1 MSVISRDNL
10 VYLWREYKR
19 QVLSILP
26 SFNYVPHLADQ
37 FEGVARATPAA
48 MLGHCLNTSIAVVA
62 FYKVAGIWELAL
74 WAASSYLIA
83 AYVFWRRLRAA
94 QRALRSPNT
103 SGWPLR
109 RAERRAIVFAAMLAL
124 PWAYLAVRFLG
135 GPNQPA
141 ETVLITLGVG
151 MAASGAVLL
160 APLAR
165 AAVAYMSAILGPTA
179 FTCFFI
185 LDASQYGL
193 LGALAISYWLFLLA
207 LIGAT
212 NQLFR
217 IKSQAV
223 ERLTDALEETRTA
236 RERIEHLA
244 LHDSLTELSN
254 RRAFLHRL
262 NNAIMRAS
270 ATGCASWVVFLI
282 DLDRFKIVND
292 TFGHKF
298 GDELLKQVALRLR
311 TCVRPGD
318 LVARLGGDEFSV
330 VAEDVHDAGRAEEI
344 ARRMLGQ
351 LERPFIIYEREV
363 SIGASIGVA
372 APLSHTTD
380 SEQLMRCADLALYEA
395 KETGR
400 NRFKMFELEMQ
411 DRMDARSSVE
421 IGLRS
426 AVANGELELFFQ
438 PIYDLASLKLA
449 RFEALIRWR
458 HPQKGLLSPA
468 DFLPVAEEIGL
479 INEVGDWVVREA
491 CRQAMDWPADVN
503 IAVNL
508 SPIQVNSASVVDLVE
523 GALTASGLPA
533 RRLEI
538 EITETALLSD
548 TEQTR
553 QKLEKLKGLGVTLSM
568 DDFGTGYSSL
578 SYLASFPLDGIK
590 IDKGFIARFE
600 TRTENAEIMRAMLEL
615 ARALNRSSTVEGIE
629 TLAQLSAAQA
639 LGATYGQGYY
649 FSRPL
654 PAAKARELMQNRTEM
669 LKAMKDEEQAPRKT
683 G

>member
-1 MSVISRDNL
+1 MSLENVA
-10 VYLWREYKR
+10 YLWNEYRR
-19 QVLSILP
+19 QVLAILP
-26 SFNYVPHLADQ
+26 SLHYVPHLSDQ

-62 FYKVAGIWELAL
+62 FWQVANVWELAL
-74 WAASSYLIA
+74 WAAVSYA
-83 AYVFWRRLRAA
+83 MAGYVFWRRLRAA
-94 QRALRSPNT
+94 QRALRS
-103 SGWPLR
+103 SQDGVWPLR
-109 RAERRAIVFAAMLAL
+109 KAERRAIVFAVLLGL

-135 GPNQPA
+135 TTSQPA
-141 ETVLITLGVG
+141 ETVLISLGVG
-151 MAASGAVLL
+151 MAASGSVLL
-160 APLAR
+160 APVAR
-165 AAVAYMSAILGPTA
+165 AAVAYMTTVLVPTA
-179 FTCFFI
+179 LTCFI
-185 LDASQYGL
+185 LLDPVEYGL
-193 LGALAISYWLFLLA
+193 LGALAVSYWLFLLA

-217 IKSQAV
+217 NKSQAV

-244 LHDSLTELSN
+244 LHDSLTQLSN

-262 NNAIMRAS
+262 NNAIMRAGS
-270 ATGCASWVVFLI
+270 TGCASWVVFLI

-298 GDELLKQVALRLR
+298 GDELLKQVAIRLR
-311 TCVRPGD
+311 SCVRPGD

-344 ARRMLGQ
+344 ARRMLAE
-351 LERPFIIYEREV
+351 LMRPFDIFGREI

-380 SEQLMRCADLALYEA
+380 SEQLMRCADLALYDA
-395 KETGR
+395 KDAGR

-411 DRMDARSSVE
+411 DRMDARSTVE

-438 PIYDLASLKLA
+438 PIYDLTTLKLA

-468 DFLPVAEEIGL
+468 EFLPVAEEIGL
-479 INEVGDWVVREA
+479 INEIGAWVIREA
-491 CRQAMDWPADVN
+491 CCQAMEWPADIG

-508 SPIQVNSASVVDLVE
+508 SPIQVNSASVVELVE
-523 GALTASGLPA
+523 DALAASRIPPH
-533 RRLEI
+533 RLEV

-553 QKLEKLKGLGVTLSM
+553 QKLERLKGLGVTLSM

-578 SYLASFPLDGIK
+578 SYLATFPLDGIK

-600 TRTENAEIMRAMLEL
+600 TRNENAEIMRAMLEL

-629 TLAQLSAAQA
+629 TFAQLYAAQA

-649 FSRPL
+649 FSPPL
-654 PAAKARELMQNRTEM
+654 PAAKARDLMMRRSEILEAMTSELSNPPQ
-669 LKAMKDEEQAPRKT
+669 KAA